1 MRIWFDLSNSPHIN
15 MFYDLIKELEL
26 EGHEIVITARPL
38 ANTVA
43 LLNQKELKF
52 TIVGQHYGK
61 NIFKKIFGFP
71 IRVIQLVNFLK
82 HKNINYAVSQS
93 SFHSPLVAKIIGVS
107 SLYTNDNEHAL
118 GNLPSF
124 FFATKVLLPEKLKLN
139 WFKRLFCSKHKIL
152 RYPGIK
158 EGIYLWRNAE
168 KIQMLRKA
176 NPNKEVHIY
185 IRPEP
190 QTAQYYKGDENF
202 LDDLI
207 IELQSKYKITILARN
222 ENQLNHYSQPIFI
235 FINLPIKPIPL
246 EEIAIHCTLFIGAG
260 GSMTR
265 EMALLGVPTISVY
278 QDNLLEVDQ
287 LLIDEGLMWHEMKLT
302 AHKTD
307 EYLHNLTVL
316 PNNNN
321 FIETGKQAY
330 QILKKS
336 IV

>member
-26 EGHEIVITARPL
+26 EGHEIEITARPL
-38 ANTVA
+38 ANTIP
-43 LLNQKELKF
+43 LLNQKGLKY
-52 TIVGQHYGK
+52 TIIGQHYGK
-61 NIFKKIFGFP
+61 NIFKKIFGYP
-71 IRVIQLVNFLK
+71 IRVIQLVKYLRPKKINF
-82 HKNINYAVSQS
+82 AVSQS
-93 SFHSPLVAKIIGVS
+93 SFHSPIVAKIIGIP

-124 FFATKVLLPEKLKLN
+124 LFATKVLLPEKLKLN
-139 WFKRLFCSKHKIL
+139 WVNRLFCSPNKII

-168 KIQMLRKA
+168 KVQLIRKS
-176 NPNKEVHIY
+176 NTIKETHIY

-207 IELQSKYKITILARN
+207 MEIQSKYKITILARN
-222 ENQLNHYSQPIFI
+222 ENQLSHYSQPIFL
-235 FINLPIKPIPL
+235 FINLPINPIPL
-246 EEIAIHCTLFIGAG
+246 EEVAINCTLFIGAG

-278 QDNLLEVDQ
+278 QDDLLEVDQ
-287 LLIDEGLMWHEMKLT
+287 LLIEEGLMWHERKLT
-302 AHKTD
+302 ANILKS
-307 EYLHNLTVL
+307 YLMHISNTSSNSL
-316 PNNNN
+316 
-321 FIETGKQAY
+321 FIEKGKQAY

-336 IV
+336 IL

>member
-15 MFYDLIKELEL
+15 MFYDLIKELEA
-26 EGHEIVITARPL
+26 EGHEIEITARPL
-38 ANTVA
+38 ANTIA
-43 LLNQKELKF
+43 LLNQKCLKF
-52 TIVGQHYGK
+52 TIIGQHYGK
-61 NIFKKIFGFP
+61 NIFKKIFGYP
-71 IRVIQLVNFLK
+71 IRVIQLVKYLK
-82 HKNINYAVSQS
+82 TKNIHFAVSQS
-93 SFHSPLVAKIIGVS
+93 SFHSPIVAKILGVP

-124 FFATKVLLPEKLKLN
+124 LFATKVLLPEKLELN
-139 WFKRLFCSKHKIL
+139 WINRLFCSNNKIL

-168 KIQMLRKA
+168 KVHKA
-176 NPNKEVHIY
+176 RDSKTSNEIHIY

-190 QTAQYYKGDENF
+190 QTAQYYNGDQNF

-207 IELQSKYKITILARN
+207 IDLQSKFKIIILARN
-222 ENQLNHYSQPIFI
+222 ESQITHYSQPIFL
-235 FINLPIKPIPL
+235 FIDLPINPIPL
-246 EEIAIHCTLFIGAG
+246 EDIAFNCTLFIGAG

-278 QDNLLEVDQ
+278 QDDLLEVDQ
-287 LLIDEGLMWHEMKLT
+287 LLIEEGLMWHELKLT
-302 AHKTD
+302 AIKV
-307 EYLHNLTVL
+307 EQYLHRISNSTS
-316 PNNNN
+316 NTS
-321 FIETGKQAY
+321 FINKGRQAY